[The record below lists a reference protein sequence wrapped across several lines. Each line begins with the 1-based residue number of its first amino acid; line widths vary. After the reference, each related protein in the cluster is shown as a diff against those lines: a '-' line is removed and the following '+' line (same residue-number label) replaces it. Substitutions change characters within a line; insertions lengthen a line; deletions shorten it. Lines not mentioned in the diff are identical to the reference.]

1 MHREPEPGPTC
12 YYPIPN
18 KSFIFRICSEKVRIL
33 APIILLLLLIPG
45 RSQSQTGMITGAVV
59 DKVSQEALPVVNVQV
74 LGTALGA
81 SSDANGE
88 FTIKGVP
95 FGTYEVRASLVGYEP
110 LVVSDVVVNA
120 GKPTAIVI
128 RLGQMPVDLEAIE
141 VRASYFQKN
150 PDVPLSVQNLSYEEI
165 RRSPGGFED
174 VVRAISVFPGVAQV
188 EPGRNDLVVRGGAPS
203 ENLFVLDNIEIPN
216 INHFGTQ
223 GATGGPLSFINLDFV
238 RETSF
243 ATGGFGV
250 RYGDKLSS
258 VLSID
263 LRNGRRD
270 QLGGKATV
278 SATMFGLNLEGP
290 LEEKGSFI
298 FSARRS
304 YLDFIFK
311 ASGFSFVPEYWDFL
325 GRFDYSLDESNT
337 LTILGIGALDDVN
350 FFSET
355 SEDRYDNSR
364 IYGTNQSQYSAGLS
378 WRHLFKNGFS
388 TVTLGRWYVE
398 YEGEQRDVML
408 NPIFLN
414 LSKESETSVRFD
426 LVLKAFRGN
435 TEFTFGSQVKRVRGD
450 YTIKLPP
457 FGTSFGDT
465 ISADLDGEGGSGYKG
480 SLYGQAVQRL
490 PFHLQLTLGGRIDYF
505 GVIDRKFYF
514 SPRGSLSH
522 TLSPQTTLTLS
533 AGLYRQFPSY
543 VWLVGAPGNTSL
555 DAIRVEQYIL
565 GVEHLPLADLKVRV
579 EAFAKRYRDYPASV
593 IRPYLVMANTGGG
606 YQGSENNFSSFGLDP
621 LVSEGSGR
629 SYGVEFLVQKKLS
642 EIPLYGLISL
652 TFSDTRFAAL
662 DGVERAGTY
671 DQRAILNL
679 SGGYRFDERWEASL
693 RFRFAT
699 GRPYTPYNPDGT
711 QNVSDYNSLRLKN
724 IHSLDLRVDRRWNFP
739 AWALIAYVDIQNVY
753 NSKIVTSVRWNEQES
768 RPEFNESIGVL
779 PSIGISAEF

>member
-1 MHREPEPGPTC
+1 MG
-12 YYPIPN
+12 
-18 KSFIFRICSEKVRIL
+18 V
-33 APIILLLLLIPG
+33 
-45 RSQSQTGMITGAVV
+45 VV
-59 DKVSQEALPVVNVQV
+59 DRVSQERLPVVNVQV
-74 LGTALGA
+74 LGTTLGA
-81 SSDANGE
+81 SSNSEGR
-88 FTIKGVP
+88 FTITGVA

-110 LVVSDVVVNA
+110 LVLADIVVNA
-120 GKPTAIVI
+120 GKPTEMVI
-128 RLGQMPVDLEAIE
+128 ELGQMPVDLETIE
-141 VRASYFQKN
+141 VTASYFQN
-150 PDVPLSVQNLSYEEI
+150 DPDVPLSVQRLSYEEI

-203 ENLFVLDNIEIPN
+203 ENLFVIDNIEIPN

-243 ATGGFGV
+243 STGGFGV

-258 VLSID
+258 VLNID
-263 LRNGRRD
+263 LRSGRRD

-290 LEEKGSFI
+290 LQDKGSFVL
-298 FSARRS
+298 SARRS

-325 GRFDYSLDESNT
+325 ARFDYSLDEANT

-350 FFSET
+350 FSSET
-355 SEDRYDNSR
+355 LEDRYDNAR
-364 IYGTNQSQYSAGLS
+364 IYGTKQSQYSVGLS

-398 YEGEQRDVML
+398 YEGQQKDIFL

-414 LSKESETSVRFD
+414 LSKESETD
-426 LVLKAFRGN
+426 LRADVVLKAFEGN

-450 YTIKLPP
+450 YTMKLPP
-457 FGTSFGDT
+457 FVTSFGDT
-465 ISADLDGEGGSGYKG
+465 ISADLDDAGGSGYKG
-480 SLYGQAVQRL
+480 SLYAQVVQRL
-490 PFHLQLTLGGRIDYF
+490 PLRFQLNLGGRVDYF

-522 TLSPQTTLTLS
+522 ALSAQTTVTLS
-533 AGLYRQFPSY
+533 AGLYHQFPSY
-543 VWLVGAPGNTSL
+543 VWLVGTPGNTSL
-555 DAIRVEQYIL
+555 DAINVEQYIL
-565 GVEHLPLADLKVRV
+565 GIEHLPLADVKLRV
-579 EAFAKRYRDYPASV
+579 ETFAKRYSDYPTSV
-593 IRPYLVMANTGGG
+593 ARPYLVMANTGGG
-606 YQGSENNFSSFGLDP
+606 YQGTEDDFSSFGLDP
-621 LVSEGSGR
+621 LVSMGSGR

-642 EIPLYGLISL
+642 EIPLYGLISV
-652 TFSDTRFAAL
+652 TVSDTRFSAL
-662 DGVERAGTY
+662 DGVERSGTY
-671 DQRAILNL
+671 DQRAIINL
-679 SGGYRFDERWEASL
+679 SGGYRFDERWEASF

-711 QNVSDYNSLRLKN
+711 QSVADYNSLRLRN
-724 IHSLDLRVDRRWNFP
+724 THSLDLRADRRWNFTG
-739 AWALIAYVDIQNVY
+739 WALIAYLDIQNVY
-753 NSKIVTSVRWNEQES
+753 NNKIVTSVRWNSLEQ
-768 RPEFNESIGVL
+768 RPEFNESIGIL